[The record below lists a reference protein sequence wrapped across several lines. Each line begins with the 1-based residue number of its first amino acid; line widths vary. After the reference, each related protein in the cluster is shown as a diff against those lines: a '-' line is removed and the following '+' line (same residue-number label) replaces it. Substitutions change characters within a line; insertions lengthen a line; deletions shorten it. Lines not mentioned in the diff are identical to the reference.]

1 MKDGKQGKDD
11 NVGDGQ
17 AEVWGEADYKIISL
31 GPYVRLVLT
40 EVVGRS
46 VPFRGFL
53 TSEKV

>member
-31 GPYVRLVLT
+31 VLNVLMVLT
-40 EVVGRS
+40 EVIS
-46 VPFRGFL
+46 
-53 TSEKV
+53 